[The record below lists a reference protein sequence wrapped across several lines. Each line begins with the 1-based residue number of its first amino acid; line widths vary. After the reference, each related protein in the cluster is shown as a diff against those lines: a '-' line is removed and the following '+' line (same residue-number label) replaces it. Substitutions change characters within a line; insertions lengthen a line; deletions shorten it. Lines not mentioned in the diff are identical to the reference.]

1 MKPRKNTFEEELV
14 NIITPYVVQ
23 PEQGTAEFIIIEV
36 LNKINDKL
44 SYTCNNCL
52 NEMDEFYG
60 RMYGASKI
68 DVESIEAVIYNLEC
82 MREYKK
88 EETK

>member
-1 MKPRKNTFEEELV
+1 MKPGKNIFEEKLV
-14 NIITPYVVQ
+14 NIITPYILQ

-36 LNKINDKL
+36 LNEINDKL

-60 RMYGASKI
+60 RIYGASKI
-68 DVESIEAVIYNLEC
+68 DVESIETVIYNLQC
-82 MREYKK
+82 MRECKK

>member
-44 SYTCNNCL
+44 SYTCNKCL
-52 NEMDEFYG
+52 NEMEGMNIEFEWVKAHDG
-60 RMYGASKI
+60 NKWNEFA
-68 DVESIEAVIYNLEC
+68 DTLATVAVA
-82 MREYKK
+82 
-88 EETK
+88 TD